1 MGDNWQTKKV
11 TVLERITFLWNS
23 ELLSDVKFVLPE
35 SNGGSETKVIPAHKF
50 MLAISSPV
58 FYAMFYGQMAETTD
72 SIELPDCEYESLLEL
87 FRYMYSDEVKL
98 TGSNVMRVLYLAKK
112 YMVPSLADKC
122 TEYLRDNLE
131 ASNVFSVLPHAQK
144 FEEKDLEDRCWKVIE
159 KHTEKAVTSEEFV
172 TLERSLIEAVVK
184 RECLYIKEIN
194 LFEAVDRWATKEC
207 ERQGMKPYGE
217 AKRTIIGEEIV
228 KAIRFPLMSQ
238 KEFISL
244 VPDCNILTTKEIVD
258 MMKHF
263 NDVLSSPLQFSV
275 TPRAK
280 DITSE
285 CHRFSKFD
293 FPARLGTS
301 GAECWHYTRCKS
313 DRVCF
318 TVCNTEVIYLFGV
331 QHFGREERKYTV
343 SVEVMDTSNG
353 SFIAKQSGSY
363 SSEVK
368 HHDRNTY
375 YGYDVM
381 FDRPCRLEPNNR
393 YQIVSLISGDPS
405 WSGNDGKQT
414 VECCGV
420 VFTFSESEEKNDNN
434 GTGVSLGQFPVL
446 FFST

>member
-1 MGDNWQTKKV
+1 MDDNWQTKKV

-23 ELLSDVKFVLPE
+23 ELLSDVKFVLPV

-50 MLAISSPV
+50 VLAISSPV

-98 TGSNVMRVLYLAKK
+98 TGGNVMHVLYLAKK

-122 TEYLRDNLE
+122 NEYRRDNLE

-144 FEEKDLEDRCWKVIE
+144 FEDKDLEDRCWKVIE
-159 KHTEKAVTSEEFV
+159 RNTEKAVTSEEFV
-172 TLERSLIEAVVK
+172 TLERSWIESVVK
-184 RECLYIKEIN
+184 RECLHIKEIN

-207 ERQGMKPYGE
+207 ESQGMKPHGE
-217 AKRTIIGEEIV
+217 VKRTIIGKEIV

-238 KEFISL
+238 KEFISV
-244 VPDCNILTTKEIVD
+244 VPDCNILTRKEIVD
-258 MMKHF
+258 MVKHF

-280 DITSE
+280 VITSK
-285 CHRFSKFD
+285 CHRFGKFRI
-293 FPARLGTS
+293 PEEKLGTS
-301 GAECWHYTRCKS
+301 GGEPWHYTRCKS
-313 DRVCF
+313 DRVSF

-331 QHFGREERKYTV
+331 QHFDREEGKYTV

-381 FDRPCRLEPNNR
+381 FDRPGRLEPNN
-393 YQIVSLISGDPS
+393 L
-405 WSGNDGKQT
+405 
-414 VECCGV
+414 
-420 VFTFSESEEKNDNN
+420 
-434 GTGVSLGQFPVL
+434 
-446 FFST
+446 